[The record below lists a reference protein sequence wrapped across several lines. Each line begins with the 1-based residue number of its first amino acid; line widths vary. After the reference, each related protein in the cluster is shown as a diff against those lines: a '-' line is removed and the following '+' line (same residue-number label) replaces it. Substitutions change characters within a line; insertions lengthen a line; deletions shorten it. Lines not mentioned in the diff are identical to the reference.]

1 MMRHVSHFCSLKC
14 VNLTLSVLIFASKQ
28 LLYDFLTTLMLNKNG
43 CTKDAL
49 DLTELI
55 LTKTQ
60 LTVLSI
66 NVYGT
71 RWHTFIRFGQEV

>member
-1 MMRHVSHFCSLKC
+1 MHQV
-14 VNLTLSVLIFASKQ
+14 
-28 LLYDFLTTLMLNKNG
+28 G
-43 CTKDAL
+43 TKDAL
-49 DLTELI
+49 GLTELI

-71 RWHTFIRFGQEV
+71 CQHIFIRFGQEV